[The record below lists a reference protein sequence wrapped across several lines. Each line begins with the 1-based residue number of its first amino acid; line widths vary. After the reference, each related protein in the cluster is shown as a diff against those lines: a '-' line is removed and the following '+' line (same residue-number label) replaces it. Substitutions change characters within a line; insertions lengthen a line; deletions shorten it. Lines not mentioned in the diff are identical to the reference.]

1 MERKGVRFGWKNWLT
16 VLLVGLAGQL
26 AWVIENNQIN
36 LWVYSQTQNSNYIT
50 IMTTVSAVAATLT
63 TFFMGVLSDRL
74 GKRKIFIAGGYVLWG
89 ISVGA
94 FGLASFSNMEVM
106 FGAASAALAVG
117 IAMALLDTV
126 MTFFGSTSN
135 DACFNAF
142 VTDITVKENR
152 GKIES
157 FLSVLPLLA
166 NVVMLFAQML
176 CGADAEIDPD
186 LSIAENAAQTASGWQ
201 LFFLIFGIL
210 VTIVGIASF
219 FLIDDSKLEPR
230 KEGNYLAN
238 LVYGFRPSV
247 VKKNGRLYLALL
259 TFMAFNAAVDS
270 FLPYY
275 MVYFQNPVELGGL
288 GYSGDNIF
296 LFYLAFAII
305 LVLSSAV
312 AIVSGVFMERL
323 GKRNLLFPAMG
334 LGLLGSILL
343 AAVPEPEPWFVILAA
358 TLLMSGYLVGTACL
372 GAIIRDYTP
381 KGEAGLFQGVR
392 MIFAVMVPMIVGSN
406 VSQLVFNLT
415 SELYESS
422 TTFEEIYAPNANMFY
437 VAAAFMALA
446 AVPGTFFYLTERKG
460 KGDAPAEGEI

>member
-1 MERKGVRFGWKNWLT
+1 MERKGVRFGWKNWLI

-94 FGLASFSNMEVM
+94 FGLASFSNMEAM

-117 IAMALLDTV
+117 ISMALLDTV

-135 DACFNAF
+135 DACFNAL
-142 VTDITVKENR
+142 VTDITVRENR
-152 GKIES
+152 GKVES
-157 FLSVLPLLA
+157 VLSVLPLVA

-176 CGADAEIDPD
+176 CGANADLDPEM
-186 LSIAENAAQTASGWQ
+186 SIAENAAKTAGGWQ
-201 LFFLIFGIL
+201 LFFLIFGI
-210 VTIVGIASF
+210 VVIIVGIASF
-219 FLIDDSKLEPR
+219 FLIDDSRLEPR
-230 KEGNYLAN
+230 KEGNYWAN
-238 LVYGFRPSV
+238 LFYGFRPSV

-288 GYSGDNIF
+288 GYSGDNVF

-305 LVLSSAV
+305 LVLSAAV
-312 AIVSGVFMERL
+312 AIVAGVFMERL
-323 GKRNLLFPAMG
+323 GKRNLIYPAMG
-334 LGLLGSILL
+334 LGLLGSLLL
-343 AAVPEPEPWFVILAA
+343 AAVPNPEPWFVII
-358 TLLMSGYLVGTACL
+358 G
-372 GAIIRDYTP
+372 R
-381 KGEAGLFQGVR
+381 R
-392 MIFAVMVPMIVGSN
+392 
-406 VSQLVFNLT
+406 
-415 SELYESS
+415 SS
-422 TTFEEIYAPNANMFY
+422 
-437 VAAAFMALA
+437 
-446 AVPGTFFYLTERKG
+446 
-460 KGDAPAEGEI
+460 